1 MKHLPALL
9 TLLALGTLSARA
21 TAQQSPHGKLPEG
34 VDCADCHTPESW
46 KPEPATVKF
55 DHGRQARFPLEG
67 RHRDVSCRRC
77 HLDLTFADPV
87 LRGAECATCHADVHR
102 GAYAQRCSECHTAVS
117 FSDMSV
123 REIHARTTFPL
134 TGAHL
139 QIACRA
145 CHVDSQLGT
154 FAPLDPQCLT
164 CHQAEYEGAQPVSH
178 ATFSTDCL
186 RCHNTI
192 AWTAYVRFDHPA
204 VANGFRLLGAHQ
216 RIRCESCHGP
226 DMTPLYQP
234 ANDQDCITC
243 HGDDYAREHP
253 GGGFPETCL
262 DCHTVETWSGA
273 TFEHAVVADGF
284 RLLGAHA
291 RIPCESCHSPTDW
304 SVLFSP
310 SSDEDC
316 ISCHA
321 DDYAG
326 EHAGSGFPTTCLAC
340 HTVETWEGADF
351 SNHDPLYFPIY
362 SGVHRDKWQSCQTCH
377 VQPDN
382 FQVFSCFSC
391 HSQTETDEK
400 HREESGYRY
409 DSSACYQ
416 CHPNGRAED

>member
-1 MKHLPALL
+1 MRLLPALL

-46 KPEPATVKF
+46 KPDPATVKF

-67 RHRDVSCRRC
+67 RHRDVSCRSC

-102 GAYAQRCSECHTAVS
+102 GAYAQRCVECHTPVS

-123 REIHARTTFPL
+123 RQIHARTTFPL

-154 FAPLDPQCLT
+154 FAPLDPQCLS
-164 CHQAEYEGAQPVSH
+164 CHQAAYEGAQPVNH

-192 AWTAYVRFDHPA
+192 AWTAYVRFDHPE
-204 VANGFRLLGAHQ
+204 VAGGFRLLG
-216 RIRCESCHGP
+216 
-226 DMTPLYQP
+226 
-234 ANDQDCITC
+234 
-243 HGDDYAREHP
+243 
-253 GGGFPETCL
+253 
-262 DCHTVETWSGA
+262 V
-273 TFEHAVVADGF
+273 
-284 RLLGAHA
+284 HA
-291 RIPCESCHSPTDW
+291 RISCESCHSPTDW
-304 SVLFSP
+304 SVPFGASG
-310 SSDEDC
+310 DEDC

-326 EHAGSGFPTTCLAC
+326 EHAGSAFPTTCLAC
-340 HTVETWEGADF
+340 HTTESWEGADF
-351 SNHDPLYFPIY
+351 PDHDPLYFPVY
-362 SGVHRDKWQSCQTCH
+362 SGEHRGKWDACQDCH
-377 VQPDN
+377 VQPGS
-382 FQVFSCFSC
+382 FQVFSCLTC
-391 HSQTETDEK
+391 HEHDQTRMDDK
-400 HREESGYRY
+400 HREESGYTY
-409 DSSACYQ
+409 DSNACYQ
-416 CHPNGRAED
+416 CHPDGRAED